1 MENIDLRFN
10 FFKRKIAF
18 LSKVDQF
25 NYLILKGI
33 NSKNFSGFFRS
44 FCNDKKKLGIE
55 EKISK
60 KNFQKFV
67 DLIEKHNNKI
77 YSKFYSNSKLNW
89 DVFVSKVF
97 YDLISSVGSTNIP
110 IIKIRDK
117 IFFQTKF
124 ERNIM
129 DRINSF
135 LSKLIGREDINL
147 INIKSF
153 GYEFEKKKNLLD
165 KFIGKKLSFSKRYIE
180 NKKNFFKLIEKN
192 KILINQSLKI

>member
-1 MENIDLRFN
+1 M
-10 FFKRKIAF
+10 
-18 LSKVDQF
+18 
-25 NYLILKGI
+25 
-33 NSKNFSGFFRS
+33 
-44 FCNDKKKLGIE
+44 
-55 EKISK
+55 
-60 KNFQKFV
+60 
-67 DLIEKHNNKI
+67 IEKHNNKI

-153 GYEFEKKKNLLD
+153 GYEFEKKKTLLD
-165 KFIGKKLSFSKRYIE
+165 TFIGKKLSFSKRYIE